1 MNEATLENVEK
12 GTIDVINGS
21 TNGVIQSNGVGYM
34 DGNYM
39 PRERL
44 ALPMTDIG
52 FKLCDMTYDAIHV
65 RKGAFFRLDDHLDRF
80 ALSIEKRRFN
90 FAPSRQDVSDVLH
103 QCVRQSGLRDSMTML
118 IATRGDQ
125 QGPTL
130 DLRNCKS
137 RFIAWAAPYYRIVTE
152 REMTQGVEVAI
163 SSVPRVAPDSIDP
176 TVKNFARI
184 DFADALFDVY
194 DRGCKHAILLDR
206 EGFVTEG
213 RGWNLFALFGG
224 VLVTPDGGV
233 LEGITR
239 RTVLALCEQSNVT
252 PKVAKLS
259 AAQLLDAD
267 EVFMASTAGG
277 IMPIRKIDDQ
287 VIGDGP
293 PGPVTQ
299 RLHDAYWA
307 LHDEAEYSSVVTY
320 DA

>member
-1 MNEATLENVEK
+1 MNEATNEI
-12 GTIDVINGS
+12 IDEAAQANG
-21 TNGVIQSNGVGYM
+21 IGYM
-34 DGNYM
+34 DGRYM

-65 RKGAFFRLDDHLDRF
+65 RNGAFFRLDEHLDRF

-90 FAPSRQDVSDVLH
+90 FAPSREQVSEVLH
-103 QCVRQSGLRDSMTML
+103 QCVSQAGLRDSMTML
-118 IATRGDQ
+118 IATRGDP
-125 QGPTL
+125 QGRTL

-152 REMTQGVEVAI
+152 LEMTQGVAVAI
-163 SSVPRVAPDSIDP
+163 SSVPRISADSIDP

-184 DFADALFDVY
+184 DFADALFDAY
-194 DRGCKHAILLDR
+194 ERGCEHAILLDR

-224 VLVTPDGGV
+224 VLVTPDNGV

-239 RTVLALCEQSNVT
+239 RTVLALCDRSNVT
-252 PKVAKLS
+252 AKVAKLT
-259 AAQLLDAD
+259 AAELLDAD

-277 IMPIRKIDDQ
+277 IMPIRKIDDR

-293 PGPVTQ
+293 PGPVTR
-299 RLHDAYWA
+299 RLSEAYWA
-307 LHDEAEYSSVVTY
+307 LHDEPGFSAAVNY
-320 DA
+320 DT

>member
-1 MNEATLENVEK
+1 MNEATNEI
-12 GTIDVINGS
+12 IDETSRANG
-21 TNGVIQSNGVGYM
+21 IGYM
-34 DGNYM
+34 DGRYM

-65 RKGAFFRLDDHLDRF
+65 RNGAFFRLDEHLDRF
-80 ALSIEKRRFN
+80 ARSIEKRRFN
-90 FAPSRQDVSDVLH
+90 FAPSREEVRQVLH

-118 IATRGDQ
+118 IATRGDP

-152 REMTQGVEVAI
+152 REMTQGVAVAI
-163 SSVPRVAPDSIDP
+163 SSVPRVSPDSIDP

-184 DFADALFDVY
+184 DFADALFDAY
-194 DRGCKHAILLDR
+194 ERGCEHAILLDR
-206 EGFVTEG
+206 DGFVTEG
-213 RGWNLFALFGG
+213 RGWNLFALYGG
-224 VLVTPDGGV
+224 VLVTPDNGV

-239 RTVLALCEQSNVT
+239 RTVLALCDRSNVT
-252 PKVAKLS
+252 AKVAKLS
-259 AAQLLDAD
+259 AAELLDAD

-277 IMPIRKIDDQ
+277 IMPIRKIDDR

-293 PGPVTQ
+293 PGPVTR
-299 RLHDAYWA
+299 RLSEAYWA
-307 LHDEAEYSSVVTY
+307 LHDEPGYSSAVNY